1 MEQGYKFRIYPT
13 AAQEILIAKTLGC
26 CRYVW
31 NYCLNLRKEYYE
43 KEKKNFNYNACS
55 KELTALKKN
64 LEWLKEVD
72 STALQ
77 SSLKDLETAY
87 KNFFRRVRNH
97 EPKVGY
103 PHFKKK
109 HDHRQSYRSVCVN
122 ESIKVFDNAVKL
134 PKLGLVKCKV
144 SREIKGRITSAT
156 VTRELSGKYFVS
168 IHCKDVPEE
177 LWESTGASVGLD
189 LGIKDF
195 VVTSNG
201 EKYEN
206 PKYLAQCEKK
216 LARLQRQLSRK
227 QKGSRNR
234 EKARLRV
241 ARLQEHI
248 ANMRRDNQQKL
259 STQIVRENDIICV
272 ESLSARNMMKNH
284 KLAKSIGDTAWGEF
298 LRQLSYKAERH
309 GKVVVTVGKFFP
321 SSQIC
326 SCCGEK
332 NSDVKDLSVRSW
344 VCPHCG
350 TTHDRDVSAAIN
362 ILNEGLM
369 LLSA

>member
-13 AAQEILIAKTLGC
+13 PAQEILIAKTLGC

-31 NYCLNLRKEYYE
+31 NHCLDLRKELYA
-43 KEKKNFNYNACS
+43 KEKKTFNYNACS

-77 SSLKDLETAY
+77 SSLRDLETAY

-97 EPKVGY
+97 EPKAGY
-103 PHFKKK
+103 PQFKKK
-109 HDHRQSYRSVCVN
+109 HDRRQSYRSVCVN
-122 ESIKVFDNAVKL
+122 ESIEVFDNAVKL

-144 SREIKGRITSAT
+144 SKKIKGRITSAT
-156 VTRELSGKYFVS
+156 ITREPSGKYFVS

-201 EKYEN
+201 DKYEN

-216 LARLQRQLSRK
+216 LARLQWQLSRK

-332 NSDVKDLSVRSW
+332 NSEVKDLSVRSW

-350 TTHDRDVSAAIN
+350 TIHDRDINAAIN
-362 ILNEGLM
+362 ILNKGLM